1 MNLQLEATHSPVIE
15 LRQYTHHPGGREAL
29 IELFEREFIETQES
43 TGIKVIGQFRH
54 FEHPNSF
61 VWLRGFEDM
70 PSRLRALTD
79 FYDGPV
85 WNTHRAA
92 ANATLVDSDNV
103 LLLRPA
109 RPGSGFKLEQP
120 RPNQGATL
128 VPGTLVVATICY
140 LKEPASA
147 AVLEVFERSL
157 VPPMVQ
163 AGAQMLASFVT
174 EDHPNTYPRLPV
186 RGGEAVFV
194 WFLGFTNLAAY
205 ERYLTALESSDP
217 DFSTRLEPWLTK
229 PLETL
234 RLFPTARS
242 QLRG

>member
-1 MNLQLEATHSPVIE
+1 VNLQLEATHSPVVE
-15 LRQYTHHPGGREAL
+15 LRQYTHHPGRREAL
-29 IELFEREFIETQES
+29 IELFEREFIETQEA
-43 TGIKVIGQFRH
+43 TGMKVIGQFRH

-61 VWLRGFEDM
+61 VWLRGFQDM

-85 WNTHRAA
+85 WKAHRAA

-120 RPNQGATL
+120 RPNRGAAL
-128 VPGTLVVATICY
+128 VPDTLVVATICY
-140 LKEPASA
+140 LKEPATPEL
-147 AVLEVFERSL
+147 LEVLERSL
-157 VPPMVQ
+157 VPPLVL

-186 RGGEAVFV
+186 RGGEAVLV
-194 WFLGFTNLAAY
+194 WFLGFTDLAAY
-205 ERYLTALESSDP
+205 ERHLIALESSDP
-217 DFSTRLEPWLTK
+217 DFSTRLEPWEAR
-229 PLETL
+229 PSETL
-234 RLFPTARS
+234 RLSPTARS